1 MKAVRCNH
9 GSVYVADVPVPS
21 GEGVKIKVVSA
32 GICGSDLHLLSSGW
46 PITCTLGHEV
56 AGIAPNGQAVA
67 IEPVAPC
74 GHCDFCHAGTYHL
87 CVRGAASNVFGV
99 GLDGG
104 MAEYITV
111 PERCIVPLAS
121 NIDPK
126 DACLVEPLAVA
137 VHGIGMVNL
146 APGARVLVIGAGSI
160 GLAAAAVAREVTPHV
175 HLVARHDA
183 QKLAGER
190 LGARLGHDEG
200 TYDVVIDCAG
210 TNESIAQAA
219 QLARPRGAMLLLATY
234 WSGVTMPN
242 FDIAAKELSVH
253 TSSMYCQNGVLRE
266 IDAAASIL
274 ARRPS
279 IIEAMISHRIPLDA
293 APDAFRI
300 AGDRAAGA
308 IKVTLN
314 P

>member
-9 GSVYVADVPVPS
+9 GSVFVTDVPAS
-21 GEGVKIKVVSA
+21 AGEGVKIKVVSA

-46 PITCTLGHEV
+46 PIACTLGHEV
-56 AGIAPNGQAVA
+56 AGITPNGRAVA
-67 IEPVAPC
+67 IEPVSPC
-74 GHCDFCHAGTYHL
+74 GHCDFCHEGAYHL
-87 CVRGAASNVFGV
+87 CARGAAANVFGV

-111 PERCIVPLAS
+111 PERCLVPLAGS
-121 NIDPK
+121 LDPK

-137 VHGIGMVNL
+137 VHGIAMINP
-146 APGARVLVIGAGSI
+146 APNSRILVIGAGSI
-160 GLAAAAVAREVTPHV
+160 GLAAAAVAREITPHV

-183 QKLAGER
+183 QKAAGER
-190 LGARLGHDEG
+190 LGAKLGADDG
-200 TYDVVIDCAG
+200 TYDVVVDCGG

-219 QLARPRGAMLLLATY
+219 SAARPRGKLLLLATY
-234 WSGVTMPN
+234 WGGVNMPS
-242 FDIAAKELSVH
+242 FEIAAKELSVH
-253 TSSMYCQNGVLRE
+253 SSSMYCQNGVLRD

-274 ARRPS
+274 ARRPE
-279 IIEAMISHRIPLDA
+279 IIPAMISHRIPLDA
-293 APDAFRI
+293 APEAFAI
-300 AGDRAAGA
+300 AGDRAGGA